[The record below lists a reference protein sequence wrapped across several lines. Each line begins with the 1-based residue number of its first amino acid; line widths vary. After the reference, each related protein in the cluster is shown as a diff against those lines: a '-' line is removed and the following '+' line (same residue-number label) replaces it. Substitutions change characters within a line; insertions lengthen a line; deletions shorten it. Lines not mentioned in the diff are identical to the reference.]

1 MRLEDFFLGVIE
13 GNIDFKVVTMYYFK
27 LRFLFLN
34 WNLLFVDIGQ
44 GIEDKVLDAVV
55 FQAWSKKL
63 AAPVVEL
70 EIPILY
76 GP

>member
-1 MRLEDFFLGVIE
+1 MGNDLEETRRFFLGVIE

-55 FQAWSKKL
+55 FQA
-63 AAPVVEL
+63 
-70 EIPILY
+70 
-76 GP
+76 